1 MKDDNNEQSANK
13 ITLGSKK
20 LNTFFIDHLNRI
32 YSAKV
37 HLIERLPLLYNEAHF
52 SDLQSAI
59 AHTLENVEKQIARME
74 LIYALLDKD
83 VAPVNVVGLA
93 SLVDDAF
100 EAIQHQNDDA
110 ELRDLSILFYLQN
123 IESVE
128 MASFQILQMA
138 AVKIKNHQVAQ
149 LLKENYQ
156 EAKAD
161 RTLFM
166 LISTK
171 YLNN

>member
-1 MKDDNNEQSANK
+1 MKEESNEQSSDK
-13 ITLGSKK
+13 ISLGSEK
-20 LNTFFIDHLNRI
+20 LKTFFIDHLNRI
-32 YSAKV
+32 YSAKL
-37 HLIERLPLLYNEAHF
+37 HLIERLPLLYHEAHF
-52 SDLQSAI
+52 SDLQNAI
-59 AHTLENVEKQIARME
+59 AETVLNVEKQIARME
-74 LIYALLDKD
+74 MIYALLDEE
-83 VAPVNVVGLA
+83 VAPANVLGLT

-100 EAIQHQNDDA
+100 DAIQLQKDES
-110 ELRDLSILFYLQN
+110 ELRDLSIVFYLQN

-149 LLKENYQ
+149 LLKENYE

-161 RTLFM
+161 RTLFL

-171 YLNN
+171 YITN